1 MSRSRS
7 PGVSGTGVSSV
18 CTAAAAA
25 AAAGDENV
33 PLNKNLQQPNHQR
46 PKPRSNTN
54 DEAVEEQ
61 EDGAAALDLAGTVDC
76 LLRASL
82 VSTANSAS
90 AADPLFH
97 SSSSLVLPSALGS
110 NSRRRSIAAAH
121 RMFQHNDVVA
131 HDDEIR
137 SGAFDSLVW
146 RLGFSVGLLAASAS
160 ITAYEQGN
168 NDEAWPEL
176 SQIVSTLSQVCRCS
190 HSYRLATFN
199 SAGRSQLFPLLFRVM
214 HSGHDVLVSGSASPG
229 AAKNAAEAMIAVLS
243 IFRSY
248 CKVADI
254 RPRLLKP
261 PIADQLLSCLTRVLR
276 LCARH
281 SSNHINHSIR
291 SKMEKDTLGLLKD
304 LTHRLS
310 DNEARLLVVD
320 KPAVLEL
327 ALESGVLENC
337 NSSHRRAR
345 HRRRQD
351 EYLATLMW
359 NCASQRSVRAELM
372 LLGKDNECSANVSSV
387 LRFLSSALSF
397 AGDNNGDDDGD
408 DDFELEKAALSC
420 LGNLAR
426 GAQDSLEST
435 AGGTILNCDERN
447 DPCVSTILAHDRG
460 SFVEKLLAIA
470 VDAPASSSLV
480 CRRRA
485 VRTIRCLVKAAD
497 GNESDSHYRPVIL
510 GIASQ
515 RGISLLSRLSAMM
528 MNDRDQAVQIH
539 AAESVATLYRMLSMR
554 WNFEED
560 QTIEMLNNSF
570 ISVIIGTAK
579 NKRRTEIACR
589 SLCLSSASGE
599 IDLRKQP
606 DFFPSLLGLLCMQ
619 SYDHTASPG
628 DEIHSLRFSSLKLMR
643 MLSRFGANR
652 PIMLNATEK
661 GCIRSDDDGPICLLR
676 CLAAILKP
684 SGVDVGDDGGIG
696 VIARAELQKEV
707 AGILVELARDDSAQ
721 SVVECPDLLTNF
733 THYCTNTVG
742 PNDPECNEAKKAL
755 IRLVAKL

>member
-7 PGVSGTGVSSV
+7 PGAGGTGVGSV
-18 CTAAAAA
+18 CPAAAAA
-25 AAAGDENV
+25 AASDEND
-33 PLNKNLQQPNHQR
+33 PHNKNLQRNHQR
-46 PKPRSNTN
+46 PKPRSFYTN

-61 EDGAAALDLAGTVDC
+61 EDDAAALDLAGTVDC
-76 LLRASL
+76 LQRASL
-82 VSTANSAS
+82 VPTANSAS

-97 SSSSLVLPSALGS
+97 SSGPVLPSALGS
-110 NSRRRSIAAAH
+110 DSRMRSIAAAH
-121 RMFQHNDVVA
+121 RMFQHDDVVA
-131 HDDEIR
+131 HDDEVR

-160 ITAYEQGN
+160 VTVCEQGN
-168 NDEAWPEL
+168 DDEAWPEL

-214 HSGHDVLVSGSASPG
+214 HGGHDVLVSGSASPG
-229 AAKNAAEAMIAVLS
+229 AVKNAIEAMIAVLS

-248 CKVADI
+248 CKMADI

-281 SSNHINHSIR
+281 SSDHINHSIR

-327 ALESGVLENC
+327 ALKSGDLENC
-337 NSSHRRAR
+337 NSSNRRAR

-359 NCASQRSVRAELM
+359 NCASQRCVRDELL
-372 LLGKDNECSANVSSV
+372 LLGKDNECSSANVSSV
-387 LRFLSSALSF
+387 LRFLSSVLSF
-397 AGDNNGDDDGD
+397 TGESDGGDDGD

-426 GAQDSLEST
+426 GAQDGFEST
-435 AGGTILNCDERN
+435 ADGTILNCDERN
-447 DPCVSTILAHDRG
+447 DPCVSAILAHDRG

-485 VRTIRCLVKAAD
+485 VRTIRCLVEATTMNKTV
-497 GNESDSHYRPVIL
+497 DSRPVIL

-515 RGISLLSRLSAMM
+515 RGVSLLSQLLEVMK
-528 MNDRDQAVQIH
+528 NDQDDAVQIH
-539 AAESVATLYRMLSMR
+539 AAESVATLYRMLSVSG
-554 WNFEED
+554 NFEED
-560 QTIEMLNNSF
+560 QTIEMSNNSF
-570 ISVIIGTAK
+570 ISVITGTAK

-589 SLCLSSASGE
+589 SLCLSLATVE
-599 IDLRKQP
+599 IDLRKQA
-606 DFFPSLLGLLCMQ
+606 DLFPSLLGLLCMQ
-619 SYDHTASPG
+619 SYDPTASPG
-628 DEIHSLRFSSLKLMR
+628 DEIHSLRLSSLKLMR

-652 PIMLNATEK
+652 PIMLNATEE
-661 GCIRSDDDGPICLLR
+661 GRIRGDDDGPICLLR
-676 CLAAILKP
+676 CLAVILKP
-684 SGVDVGDDGGIG
+684 SGIYVGDDGGIG

-707 AGILVELARDDSAQ
+707 AGILVELARDDASAQ
-721 SVVECPDLLTNF
+721 SVVECPDLLTSF
-733 THYCTNTVG
+733 THYCTKTVG

-755 IRLVAKL
+755 MRLVAKL